1 MHAATIIHVAV
12 EFVHSLVNN
21 CCKES
26 VAHFGTF
33 ASVNKGRENVQ
44 FLALKGVRPGQA
56 PFPETL
62 PETMHQCLLS
72 TLSRVARTI
81 LPATHLTSARGMTL
95 KLLKTTSV
103 EAKGSV
109 MDEIT

>member
-1 MHAATIIHVAV
+1 M
-12 EFVHSLVNN
+12 
-21 CCKES
+21 
-26 VAHFGTF
+26 
-33 ASVNKGRENVQ
+33 
-44 FLALKGVRPGQA
+44 
-56 PFPETL
+56 
-62 PETMHQCLLS
+62 LS
-72 TLSRVARTI
+72 TLSQAARTI